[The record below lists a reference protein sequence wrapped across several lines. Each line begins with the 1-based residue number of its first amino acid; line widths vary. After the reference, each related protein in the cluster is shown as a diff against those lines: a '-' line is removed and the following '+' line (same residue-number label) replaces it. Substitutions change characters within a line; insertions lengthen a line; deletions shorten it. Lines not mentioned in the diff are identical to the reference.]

1 MIKEVNYNDSDFFEL
16 CKKLEQEHVEV
27 IAEQRSTNGNC
38 LKNLE
43 QYIHVLLYLENGKA
57 VGCLAISKPIDSVV
71 EIGRVYVLPEYR
83 NKKIATKLFE
93 KAFIIIQDEGNI
105 AVTLNT
111 YNRFKSAI
119 HLYKKLGFE
128 IVDTFKKLKNSPFSI
143 CMKKVF

>member
-38 LKNLE
+38 LKDLE

-71 EIGRVYVLPEYR
+71 EIGRVFVLPEYR
-83 NKKIATKLFE
+83 DKKIATKLFE

-111 YNRFKSAI
+111 YNRFKSAV

-143 CMKKVF
+143 CMKKFF

>member
-128 IVDTFKKLKNSPFSI
+128 IVDTFEKLKNSPFSI
-143 CMKKVF
+143 CMKKFF